1 MPRQNAHPDE
11 FPEPT
16 EEEVLAAETEEAQ
29 ASLLDR
35 LVRPDMGLSA
45 PGNPDRI
52 NNFDIL
58 RLVFASL
65 VVIHHFS
72 TLSNFGYSGIFF
84 NLGHSSVLGFFII
97 SGFLIYWSY
106 DKGRDLGA
114 YTMRRFFRIY
124 PLYAV
129 TIALQVI
136 IFMQI
141 VPPADFVELGRYIA
155 ANMVFLNFLQPNF
168 GDLPD
173 HLRQE
178 FFNGSLWT
186 IKIEVF
192 FYALVP
198 FWLLLPGQRIWAVV
212 MFIASSL
219 LYLQFVYVLD
229 NPKFA
234 TQIPPGQL
242 RFFAVGMLLYM
253 TMPLKG
259 LSQRGVLA
267 LLALA
272 LGVFF
277 AGETV
282 KEFKLGPVWV
292 EAVFVMLDPISL
304 GLVVYLV
311 AFRLRPVT
319 IPLDISYG
327 VYLIHFPLYQ
337 ILMML
342 EIFQDDPL
350 AFFLTVA
357 LSTYLLAYL
366 SAKYL
371 EGPAMAAGRWSAKQV
386 KGLIVLPHQVP
397 RPGIAGASRH
407 W

>member
-1 MPRQNAHPDE
+1 MDRQRLHPNAAARP
-11 FPEPT
+11 PEQDHAGAGPFGWLMRADAG
-16 EEEVLAAETEEAQ
+16 VDAA
-29 ASLLDR
+29 
-35 LVRPDMGLSA
+35 G
-45 PGNPDRI
+45 GPDRD

-65 VVIHHFS
+65 VVVHHFS
-72 TLSNFGYSGIFF
+72 TLSNFGYGGIFF
-84 NLGHSSVLGFFII
+84 NLGHSSVLGFFVI

-114 YTMRRFFRIY
+114 YTMRRLFRIF

-141 VPPADFVELGRYIA
+141 VPPRDLAELGRYIA

-168 GDLPD
+168 GVIPD
-173 HLRQE
+173 HLPQDY
-178 FFNGSLWT
+178 FNGSLWT

-198 FWLLLPGQRIWAVV
+198 FWLLLPGQRFWAVM

-219 LYLQFVYVLD
+219 FYLHFAYNSDTTKL
-229 NPKFA
+229 A

-253 TMPLKG
+253 TVPLKG

-272 LGVFF
+272 LGIFF
-277 AGETV
+277 TGEYV
-282 KEFKLGPVWV
+282 KEFKPGSIWI
-292 EAVFVMLDPISL
+292 EAAFVMLDPLSL
-304 GLVVYLV
+304 GLAVYLV
-311 AFRLRPVT
+311 AFRLRPIS

-342 EIFQDDPL
+342 EIFQDNAL

-357 LSTYLLAYL
+357 VSTYVLAYL
-366 SAKYL
+366 SARYL
-371 EGPAMAAGRWSAKQV
+371 EGPAMEAGRWSARRI
-386 KGLIVLPHQVP
+386 KGLIVLPHQTP
-397 RPGIAGASRH
+397 RDAIPGASRH